1 MAKIDKHFLGFSS
14 DYDYLDKKKNIIN
27 QMAYLFNRTVTMF
40 EYHNLPETIPPK
52 ELELLLQSNGF
63 GIFLKI
69 DNDFYVV
76 NGGLGGEGDVYNR
89 PTKAVVSIP
98 YLKYNETLNIG
109 EDCIILK
116 SDSTL
121 TGLKPMFDKYIHLL
135 NENNISMLLTVV
147 NTRIQSIISA
157 NDDRTVESA
166 KEFLKDIQDG
176 KLGVIAESQLF
187 NSLKVSNSN
196 TRNNNISDLI
206 ELEQYM
212 KASLFNEIGLSANY
226 NMKKERLINA
236 EVELNNDVLYPLI
249 DDMIQCREEGLKQIN
264 ELFDLDIQVKFSS
277 SWAYKNRDVE
287 TEETEETEEE

>member
-27 QMAYLFNRTVTMF
+27 QMSYLFNRTVTMF

-52 ELELLLQSNGF
+52 ELELLVQSNGF
-63 GIFLKI
+63 GVFIEVEGEYYI
-69 DNDFYVV
+69 V
-76 NGGLGGEGDVYNR
+76 NAGLGGEGDVYNR

-121 TGLKPMFDKYIHLL
+121 TGLKPMFDKYIYLL